1 MRSMSTWVTPDSS
14 RPCSWMLPHAMRSN
28 AQALKGIAHAGN
40 TGKEY
45 RTKYRTLS
53 FNMKDANNPDLRAR
67 VLRKELLP
75 NILVRMSNLD
85 LASKVC
91 MSWLAVKG
99 CQEVLGFFQASQLHH
114 HADAWRLGAST
125 DSAR

>member
-1 MRSMSTWVTPDSS
+1 MRSMFTWVTPNSS
-14 RPCSWMLPHAMRSN
+14 RPCIWILPHARQSS
-28 AQALKGIAHAGN
+28 AQALKGIADAGN

-75 NILVRMSNLD
+75 DVLVRMSNLD

-91 MSWLAVKG
+91 MSCLAVKV
-99 CQEVLGFFQASQLHH
+99 CQELRRSLSSASQLPHYV
-114 HADAWRLGAST
+114 DANPHTFG
-125 DSAR
+125 